1 MVPRYPPFLELFQKC
16 QQSPDVL
23 TFEAFA
29 TSRKTARRTPK
40 TGVRVSAAQTFKGV
54 FGQ

>member
-1 MVPRYPPFLELFQKC
+1 MVPHYPPFLGLFQKC

-23 TFEAFA
+23 TFDAFA
-29 TSRKTARRTPK
+29 SSWKLLDAHQRPTF
-40 TGVRVSAAQTFKGV
+40 VSVLLEPFKGV

>member
-1 MVPRYPPFLELFQKC
+1 MVPHYPPFLELFQKC

-23 TFEAFA
+23 TFDLHHHRGKLF
-29 TSRKTARRTPK
+29 
-40 TGVRVSAAQTFKGV
+40 VRVSAAQTFKGV